1 MGVKDNLINFLKGFI
16 LGIANIIPGVSGGTL
31 AVSLNIYELILGSI
45 NNFFKDI
52 KKNFNII
59 LPILLGVVIAII
71 TTSKVVTYALEHF
84 KAQTIFLFIG
94 LILGGLTLIFNKVKG
109 KLKISNVVIL
119 LIMFAIVLC
128 LNFIPF
134 KVINISFS
142 NMKVLDYLLILIMG
156 FLASASMIIPG
167 ISGSFVLMIFGY
179 YESIMSI
186 ISDITNLNHFKSNML
201 VLIPFGIGIVLGVLL
216 MAKLISRLIA
226 KHEKATYFGIIG
238 FVLSSLIVL
247 FFQIDTFNFTFL
259 NILTCII
266 TFAWGFA
273 LARAIE
279 KE

>member
-16 LGIANIIPGVSGGTL
+16 LGITNIIPGVSGGTL

-247 FFQIDTFNFTFL
+247 FFQIDTFNFTLL